1 MTVVLHELAL
11 DGGILS
17 SPFCWMVRFAL
28 AHKGLEYRSAPTSFT
43 EISSICGGGQK
54 MVPVVEDQGRI
65 VADSWA
71 IAEHLEAAYADRPSL
86 FGGPLGR
93 NYARFVLATFAS
105 HILRSAVKLVTG
117 EVYKKVQPEDRDYYR
132 DSRAQRFGM
141 PIEDF
146 TAAPVCER
154 IAALRATLDPLRS
167 VLKDQPYLSG
177 AAPLYPDYVA
187 AGFLLWWRAAS
198 PERVLEKDDPLMPWF
213 ERMLALYPR
222 IAKDS
227 TRTWD
232 GP

>member
-1 MTVVLHELAL
+1 MTIVLHELAL
-11 DGGILS
+11 ERGILS

-28 AHKGLEYRSAPTSFT
+28 AHKGLDYQSAPTSFT
-43 EISSICGGGQK
+43 GIPAICGGGQK
-54 MVPVVEDQGRI
+54 MVPVIEDGGRV
-65 VADSWA
+65 VAESWV
-71 IAEHLEAAYADRPSL
+71 IAEHLEAAHADRPSL
-86 FGGPLGR
+86 FGGALGR
-93 NYARFVLATFAS
+93 NYARFVFATFTT
-105 HILRSAVKLVTG
+105 HILREAVKTVTG

-141 PIEDF
+141 PIEEF
-146 TAAPVCER
+146 TAAPVAER
-154 IAALRATLDPLRS
+154 IAVLRATLDPLRT
-167 VLKDQPYLSG
+167 VLKDQPFLSG
-177 AAPLYPDYVA
+177 AAPLYADYVA

-198 PERVLEKDDPLMPWF
+198 PERVLEKDDVLIPWF